1 MKKVNYGIHLYINI
15 NNLNS
20 VVKKDENNHD
30 NLCRTFH
37 ALNTFTAIIEKFANE
52 FDNIAI
58 EKFTTSRL
66 HIYIPVNITADK
78 IIEETIELVAFAQKL
93 ADFINKSSKYQSL
106 VNFQIGCGADYGKY
120 TEFEFTDKDTNL
132 TEMTT
137 IGSPANR
144 AAKLQSLC
152 DNGKVLISK
161 EVYELLPQKYKTL
174 FFGDHTATLK
184 LARKYYDL
192 SAYGATINDLT
203 KQLDNKFTERAS
215 RNLDDAATLINNL
228 NLGDMSIS
236 EICNKLDF
244 SNLSLKNSKRIEE
257 AAILFAD
264 IRGFTKKVDE
274 SNLSEMKQLVQVV
287 LTMMYHEVLERD
299 GVHVQFQGDRESA
312 VFNKY
317 KNETYD
323 FAIRCILCAMHM
335 LDRVDD
341 INQNRTDKLNI
352 GIGCSLGNIYAAKIG
367 IRGQKFNLMMG
378 QTVKEADDAEDN
390 VAGVGIKSSET
401 EIAITEELYK
411 HLASLS
417 GNIASKI
424 KSTFSERET
433 NGIKYYISTTR
444 LSEIQTTTANKIVK
458 ENASK
463 ANHNNG
469 IKPWGFWL

>member
-37 ALNTFTAIIEKFANE
+37 A
-52 FDNIAI
+52 
-58 EKFTTSRL
+58 
-66 HIYIPVNITADK
+66 PVNITADK

-174 FFGDHTATLK
+174 FFGDDTATLK

-203 KQLDNKFTERAS
+203 KQLDNKFAERAS

-236 EICNKLDF
+236 ETCNKLDF

-433 NGIKYYISTTR
+433 NAIKYYISTTR

>member
-1 MKKVNYGIHLYINI
+1 M
-15 NNLNS
+15 
-20 VVKKDENNHD
+20 
-30 NLCRTFH
+30 
-37 ALNTFTAIIEKFANE
+37 
-52 FDNIAI
+52 
-58 EKFTTSRL
+58 
-66 HIYIPVNITADK
+66 
-78 IIEETIELVAFAQKL
+78 
-93 ADFINKSSKYQSL
+93 
-106 VNFQIGCGADYGKY
+106 
-120 TEFEFTDKDTNL
+120 
-132 TEMTT
+132 
-137 IGSPANR
+137 
-144 AAKLQSLC
+144 
-152 DNGKVLISK
+152 
-161 EVYELLPQKYKTL
+161 LPQKYKTL
-174 FFGDHTATLK
+174 FFGDDTATLK

-203 KQLDNKFTERAS
+203 KQLDNKFAERAS

-236 EICNKLDF
+236 ETCNKLDF

-433 NGIKYYISTTR
+433 NAIKYYISTTR